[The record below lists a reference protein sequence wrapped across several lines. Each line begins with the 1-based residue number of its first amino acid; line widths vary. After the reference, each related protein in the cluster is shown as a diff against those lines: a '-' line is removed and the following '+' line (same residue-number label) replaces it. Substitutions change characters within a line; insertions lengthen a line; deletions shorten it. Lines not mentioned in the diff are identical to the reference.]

1 MRNKKLILLMPL
13 RSVLFIL
20 VFVIVSSVT
29 GKQLSDIS
37 NIWSVAASMINILFI
52 VTIVLISRKNGG
64 YLSLINYE
72 KGKTRPKQIFAMIG
86 IILLVGMAGMYLAG
100 FICYGIIPYKPYN
113 TQSHTFLAVINLIVL
128 PVSTA
133 LAEDSLYLG
142 CGVRQFENKYAA
154 VIVPAL
160 FFALQHSFI
169 PTLLDIRYI
178 IYRFIS
184 FLPLTVILCIH
195 YRKHQNPLPIMIG
208 HAVIDMATAGQ
219 ILATSRQLLKDG
231 TGNSTYFPLSF
242 PVFFC
247 RWISVKKT
255 IVRFLVL
262 FLHFYS

>member
-20 VFVIVSSVT
+20 VFVIASAVT

-37 NIWSVAASMINILFI
+37 NIWSVVASVINILF
-52 VTIVLISRKNGG
+52 VLALVLITKKQGG
-64 YLSLINYE
+64 YRKLINYE
-72 KGKTRPKQIFAMIG
+72 KGKTRPKQVFAMIG

-100 FICYGIIPYKPYN
+100 FICYGKIPYAAPMMIAPIPAI
-113 TQSHTFLAVINLIVL
+113 LAVINLIVL

-154 VIVPAL
+154 IIVPAF
-160 FFALQHSFI
+160 FFAVQHCFI
-169 PTLLDIRYI
+169 PTLFDIRYI

-184 FLPLTVILCIH
+184 FLPLTVILCMH

-208 HAVIDMATAGQ
+208 HAVIDVATAGQ
-219 ILATSRQLLKDG
+219 ILATSVIPG
-231 TGNSTYFPLSF
+231 
-242 PVFFC
+242 
-247 RWISVKKT
+247 
-255 IVRFLVL
+255 
-262 FLHFYS
+262 FYEMMLAQA